1 MGGLTKRVDA
11 RGELVAVATRVG
23 EQVADP
29 AAGDVDRRARFPAES
44 LGAMR
49 DAGMLSA
56 LVPRALGGG
65 EARYLETAEAVAAL
79 GRYCASTAMVY
90 AMHQI
95 QVACLVRH
103 GRNERLRAFQQEL
116 VARQPL
122 VASATTEAGVGGD
135 VRTSVCALERM
146 DGHFRLEKNAPVISY
161 GEQADAVLATA
172 RRTVDSPPSDQ
183 ALVLCTRPDLKL
195 ERSSEWDTFGF
206 RGTCSPGFVLEATG
220 DEDCILDDSFADIA
234 NRTML
239 PVSHILWSAVWL
251 GLATSAVDK
260 ARSFIRAEA
269 RKKPG
274 ATPPAAT
281 RLAELSALHRQMVE
295 LVLGAARRFDGVRD
309 DPEVLDGMGFAIAMN
324 GLKVSASTLV
334 VDIVGRAMTV
344 CGMAGYREDSPFS
357 MGRLMRDA
365 LGATLMISN
374 DRINANTAQM
384 LLVHR
389 GE

>member
-1 MGGLTKRVDA
+1 VTRKGDSSS
-11 RGELVAVATRVG
+11 ELVANATRIG
-23 EQVADP
+23 EDVAEL
-29 AAGDVDRRARFPAES
+29 AAADVDRRARFPVES
-44 LGAMR
+44 LEAMR
-49 DAGMLSA
+49 DAEMLSA
-56 LVPRALGGG
+56 LVPRALGGI
-65 EARYLETAEAVAAL
+65 EASYLETAEAVVAL
-79 GRYCASTAMVY
+79 GRHCASTAMVY

-103 GRNERLRAFQQEL
+103 GRNDRLRDFQEEL

-122 VASATTEAGVGGD
+122 IASATTEAGVGGD
-135 VRTSVCALERM
+135 VRTSLCGLERQ
-146 DGHFRLEKNAPVISY
+146 DGRFRLEKNAPVISY

-183 ALVLCTRPDLKL
+183 ALVLCVKPDFKL
-195 ERSSEWDTFGF
+195 ERQSEWDTLGF

-220 DEDCILDDSFADIA
+220 GEECILDDSFADIA

-239 PVSHILWSAVWL
+239 PVSHILWSSVWL
-251 GLATSAVDK
+251 GLASAAVDK
-260 ARSFIRAEA
+260 AGSFVRKEA

-274 ATPPAAT
+274 TTPPTAI
-281 RLAELSALHRQMVE
+281 RLAELSALYRQMSE
-295 LVLGAARRFDGVRD
+295 LVLGAARHFDEVFD
-309 DPEVLDGMGFAIAMN
+309 DPETLGSMGFAIAMN

-334 VDIVGRAMTV
+334 VDVVGHAMTV

-357 MGRLMRDA
+357 MGRLIRDA
-365 LGATLMISN
+365 HGAALMISN

-389 GE
+389 GD